1 MLQITIR
8 RIRSHILIKGIH
20 NTVVDEISHLDF
32 DPSEENKENWITFTK
47 CLCFYTM
54 HAVEDTS
61 PPNHKE
67 IMQVVFAN
75 HIKTTAIYPLAVRE
89 IAKAQTQDKMLDKL
103 TLLEKY
109 KPQLI
114 EDVQVLCKDDK
125 LVIPK
130 ELEKSAVE
138 WYHNFLQH
146 PGTTCLEETLHAS
159 MHWKDLMTFCL
170 CLGQKVP

>member
-1 MLQITIR
+1 
-8 RIRSHILIKGIH
+8 
-20 NTVVDEISHLDF
+20 
-32 DPSEENKENWITFTK
+32 
-47 CLCFYTM
+47 
-54 HAVEDTS
+54 
-61 PPNHKE
+61 
-67 IMQVVFAN
+67 VFAN
-75 HIKTTAIYPLAVRE
+75 HIKKTAIYPLAVRE
-89 IAKAQTQDKMLDKL
+89 
-103 TLLEKY
+103 
-109 KPQLI
+109 LI